1 MPDFI
6 KRGEIVVEIL
16 HVEEFSNSIGK
27 IKRIYIKK
35 DGKEY
40 CISECPN
47 FSKGKNEVLVFES
60 KNLNFS
66 NNNSVLNSR
75 EETAENCL
83 RNIISGQEEICKR

>member
-1 MPDFI
+1 MI
-6 KRGEIVVEIL
+6 EVL
-16 HVEEFSNSIGK
+16 HIEEFSNSMGK

-47 FSKGKNEVLVFES
+47 FSKGVNEVIVFES
-60 KNLNFS
+60 DNLNVS
-66 NNNSVLNSR
+66 NNTSVLSSR

-83 RNIISGQEEICKR
+83 RNIISGQEEIYTR